1 MGRKAGDMLAAAMK
15 ATLLQWEKLFFP
27 NAAPCVVPYSALA
40 MGGMVRA
47 ALHPTGQPLCSHI
60 QDRMWN
66 VNGLSSAPALPWG
79 SWCGEWQDCQLLAE

>member
-27 NAAPCVVPYSALA
+27 TAAPRVVPHSALA

-60 QDRMWN
+60 QDRQYGWAELGSCTAL
-66 VNGLSSAPALPWG
+66 GLMVW
-79 SWCGEWQDCQLLAE
+79 